1 MLAKFLGTG
10 LLVAV
15 IVGSGIA
22 AQSLSRGVG
31 LELLENALATA
42 AGLAVLIL
50 VLGPISGRPFDPVV
64 SLTDC
69 LLSRRQGGGL
79 TPKALPAYLI
89 AQVTGA
95 IAGVI
100 LANAMFTRPL
110 VKWSQHYRSNGHVFL
125 GEIVAT
131 AGLILI
137 VVVLSRGRRTSQMPW
152 VVGIYI
158 GAAYWFTSSTSF
170 ANPAPA
176 MGRAFTDSFGG
187 IAPSSVPVFIAAE
200 FLGGAVAL
208 TLASGLY
215 PKAREPT
222 RWKGAPQEA
231 RIPSAESMLEETG

>member
-1 MLAKFLGTG
+1 M
-10 LLVAV
+10 
-15 IVGSGIA
+15 
-22 AQSLSRGVG
+22 
-31 LELLENALATA
+31 
-42 AGLAVLIL
+42 LIL
-50 VLGPISGRPFDPVV
+50 VLGPTAADPSTLSSRSPTASCLADKAAV
-64 SLTDC
+64 S
-69 LLSRRQGGGL
+69 RQ
-79 TPKALPAYLI
+79 ALPAYLI

-176 MGRAFTDSFGG
+176 IGRASQTPLVGSRL
-187 IAPSSVPVFIAAE
+187 PRSVFIAAE

-208 TLASGLY
+208 ALASGLY